1 MNKIYPL
8 EKSPLYKIRN
18 RKKLAILLG
27 LPEEYFCISHEYQYN
42 CFSKPKP
49 TGGERH
55 FTVPP
60 KELMVIQKRLCRL
73 LAIIEME
80 GLDATRK

>member
-27 LPEEYFCISHEYQYN
+27 LPEEYFCISHEL
-42 CFSKPKP
+42 
-49 TGGERH
+49 TI
-55 FTVPP
+55 FT
-60 KELMVIQKRLCRL
+60 IRR
-73 LAIIEME
+73 
-80 GLDATRK
+80 TRKLYENS

>member
-27 LPEEYFCISHEYQYN
+27 LPEEYFCISHE
-42 CFSKPKP
+42 
-49 TGGERH
+49 
-55 FTVPP
+55 
-60 KELMVIQKRLCRL
+60 
-73 LAIIEME
+73 
-80 GLDATRK
+80 